1 MEFAD
6 VPLEDVRSY
15 WDRRPCNIRHSP
27 QPVGSVE
34 YFNEVEARK
43 YFVEPH
49 IPGFA
54 QFPLWAGK
62 RVLEIGCG
70 IGSDTINFAR
80 AGALVTA
87 VDLSPASLAVARQ
100 RAEAFG
106 VSDRITFYNA
116 NAEELSATVPL
127 DEPYDLIY
135 SFGVLHHTPHPE
147 RAFEQLRRY
156 GRPGTIV
163 KVMVYN
169 RHSWKVLDILVSEGK
184 GKLWRLDE
192 IIARHS
198 EAQTGC
204 PVTYS
209 YSKASLRDLLDHHGI
224 EPGEVFADHIFCWSI
239 PEYRRYEYKMVWY
252 FRMLPKPVFRALER
266 LLGWHLCISGTM
278 R

>member
-27 QPVGSVE
+27 RPVGSVE

-54 QFPLWAGK
+54 QFPRWAGK

-70 IGSDTINFAR
+70 IGTDTMNFAR
-80 AGALVTA
+80 AGAMVTA
-87 VDLSPASLAVARQ
+87 VDLSAASLAVARQ
-100 RAEAFG
+100 RAELFG
-106 VSDRITFYNA
+106 LDDRITFING
-116 NAEELSATVPL
+116 NAEDLGATLPPG
-127 DEPYDLIY
+127 EPYDLIY
-135 SFGVLHHTPHPE
+135 SFGVLHHTPNPE

-156 GRPGTIV
+156 GRPGTTV

-169 RHSWKVLDILVSEGK
+169 RYSWKVLDILLSEGK
-184 GKLWRLDE
+184 GKFWRLDE
-192 IIARHS
+192 VVARHS
-198 EAQTGC
+198 EAQSGC

-209 YSKASLRDLLDHHGI
+209 YSRRGLSTLLDRHGI
-224 EPGEVFADHIFCWSI
+224 TPGEVFADHIFCWSI
-239 PEYRRYEYKMVWY
+239 PQYLRYEYKMVWY
-252 FRMLPKPVFRALER
+252 FRLLPKPVFRALER
-266 LLGWHLCISGTM
+266 RLGWHMCISGTM